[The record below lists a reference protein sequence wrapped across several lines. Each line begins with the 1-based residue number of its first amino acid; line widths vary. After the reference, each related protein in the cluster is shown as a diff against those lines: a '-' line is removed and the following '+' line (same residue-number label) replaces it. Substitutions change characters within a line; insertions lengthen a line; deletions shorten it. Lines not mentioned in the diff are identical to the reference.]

1 MAGGDM
7 PRRKTGLTLI
17 AIVVLV
23 AAGRAAVAQDPAPA
37 GFGRRHIFLTGM
49 AGMTVA
55 QALRGAMQRLWRPE
69 CQQVFEDFTDQAG
82 RTLTTSLDATAQ
94 SPADVLAGLYFV
106 DGDDTVR
113 CRTDRLVA
121 AFTTPGSRVIHV
133 CGRQFI
139 KLSSQAKPR
148 EILLIHELLHSLGL
162 GENPPTSSRITAAVM
177 SRCGSL

>member
-1 MAGGDM
+1 MS
-7 PRRKTGLTLI
+7 RRRTGLTSI
-17 AIVVLV
+17 AVVVLV
-23 AAGRAAVAQDPAPA
+23 AVSRAAVAQDPAPV
-37 GFGRRHIFLTGM
+37 GPGRRPHIFLTGM
-49 AGMTVA
+49 ARLTVA
-55 QALRGAMQRLWRPE
+55 RALRGAMQRLWRPE
-69 CQQVFEDFTDQAG
+69 CQQVFEDFTDRTG
-82 RTLTTSLDATAQ
+82 RALTTSLGATAE

-139 KLSSQAKPR
+139 KFANQSKPG

-177 SRCGSL
+177 SRCG